1 MEKALSHIEIPL
13 DHIKEGL
20 VLSIDERTQNTLFD
34 VEDASDNAEARYQLI
49 EGHFYDF
56 EFTDSKYF
64 FKENVVV
71 QAFQRKKYIGQ
82 LSPNIYVG
90 TLELEIVNSENDKTI
105 PLRLEVRSKKID
117 YRSDYRF
124 MLEYITEKC
133 TDLLLQR
140 NTPVSQTFDVDPDTS
155 YSSLYQRF
163 SFLRSVIDSE
173 EFDDAVNRIISFPVT
188 AWEDNE
194 ELADVRKIRKVYSK
208 QIRAIAASP
217 DRIPLSKSHYLRSLG
232 LSSLPSK
239 FPLKGKTDH
248 YDTTENRFVK
258 HALETFLFA
267 CEEIN
272 ALAKENT
279 RLKKESEQTIIKL
292 EEHLQHSFFRHIGR
306 ATTLKLNSPVLQR
319 KEGYREVLR
328 SWLMFDLAAKLIW
341 KGGEDVYEAGK
352 KNIANLYEYWLF
364 FVLLDLVSGTFEIE
378 PLELDK
384 LIQQT
389 KDGLGLQL
397 KQGLHTAISGTFDE
411 GTRKLKVEFNY
422 NRSFNKTSSYPEPGS
437 WTVKMQPDYTLSLW
451 PAVLNRKQAEKE
463 EVIVHIHFDA
473 KYKVD
478 GLTGFN
484 EAINSE
490 SLNQEKEENRQ
501 GIYKNADLLKM
512 HAYKDAIRR
521 TSGAYVIYPGKGKN
535 EELRGFHEIIPGLG
549 AFAVRPD
556 KDNIGTAELESFL
569 KKVTN
574 NLVDRISQREKLAY
588 KTFDIMSKNRNGGQN
603 ILRETLPEIYGKSRQ
618 SLPDETFVLVGYCK
632 NKKMYDWYLQNG
644 LYNFRMDDDSGS
656 LALTSDVSQAKYL
669 LLRMKGEELTEALFE
684 ITEAGPKVF
693 SGSKLQEIGYNSD
706 NLKEHYLVVKIKK
719 IDLDTFGNSTWSF
732 KNLKGYLEVL
742 KKEKNIYKQPAIPF
756 TTTLSELMQ
765 HRITPKQ
772 N

>member
-1 MEKALSHIEIPL
+1 MEMARSHIDIPL
-13 DHIKEGL
+13 DDIEEGL
-20 VLSIDERTQNTLFD
+20 FLSIDERFENTLFD
-34 VEDASDNAEARYQLI
+34 VEDASEYAEARYQLV
-49 EGHFYDF
+49 EGHFYDY
-56 EFTDSKYF
+56 EFTDSAYF

-90 TLELEIVNSENDKTI
+90 TLELKIAKTGSDKTF

-133 TDLLLQR
+133 TDLLLQS
-140 NTPVSQTFDVDPDTS
+140 NTPVSQTFDVDPETD

-163 SFLRSVIDSE
+163 SFLRSVVDSE
-173 EFDDAVNRIISFPVT
+173 EFEDAVNRIISFPVT

-194 ELADVRKIRKVYSK
+194 ELSDVRKIRKISGR
-208 QIRAIAASP
+208 QIRAITTSA
-217 DRIPLSKSHYLRSLG
+217 DRILLSESHYLRSLG
-232 LSSLPSK
+232 LTSLPSK
-239 FPLKGKTDH
+239 VPLKRKTDH
-248 YDTTENRFVK
+248 FDTAENRFVK

-272 ALAKENT
+272 ALAEENT

-292 EEHLQHSFFRHIGR
+292 EEHLQHSFFKEIGR
-306 ATTLKLNSPVLQR
+306 ATSLKLNSPVLQR

-328 SWLMFDLAAKLIW
+328 SLLMFDLAAKLVW

-364 FVLLDLVSGTFEIE
+364 FILLELVSKTFK
-378 PLELDK
+378 LKTKELDK
-384 LIQQT
+384 LIQPT

-397 KQGLHTAISGTFDE
+397 KQGAHTAISGTFDE
-411 GTRKLKVEFNY
+411 GSRKLKVEFNY
-422 NRSFNKTSSYPEPGS
+422 NRSFKKASSYPEQGS
-437 WTVKMQPDYTLSLW
+437 WSVKMRPDYTLSMW
-451 PAVLNRKQAEKE
+451 PAVLKRDEAEKE

-490 SLNQEKEENRQ
+490 NINQEKEENRQ

-549 AFAVRPD
+549 AFAIRPD
-556 KDNIGTAELESFL
+556 KENIGTAELESFL
-569 KKVTN
+569 NKVTD
-574 NLVDRISQREKLAY
+574 NLIDRISQRERLAY
-588 KTFDIMSKNRNGGQN
+588 KTYDIMSDKSSNF
-603 ILRETLPEIYGKSRQ
+603 LREPLPEIYGKTRQ
-618 SLPDETFVLVGYCK
+618 SLPDETFILVGYCRD
-632 NKKMYDWYLQNG
+632 NSRLEWYQKMG
-644 LYNFRMDDDSGS
+644 LYNFRMNNSKGS
-656 LALTSDVSQAKYL
+656 LAITKEVSCAKYL
-669 LLRMKGEELTEALFE
+669 LLRTWEEKDNAGKMFK
-684 ITEAGPKVF
+684 IIGKGPKVY
-693 SGSKLQEIGYNSD
+693 SGRELVKMGYPSKKPRNEYLTIEIEPVE
-706 NLKEHYLVVKIKK
+706 KEY
-719 IDLDTFGNSTWSF
+719 FRNAQWAF
-732 KNLKGYLEVL
+732 KNLPGYMEL
-742 KKEKNIYKQPAIPF
+742 KESEKNNQVLRGIPF

-765 HRITPKQ
+765 NRVK
-772 N
+772 